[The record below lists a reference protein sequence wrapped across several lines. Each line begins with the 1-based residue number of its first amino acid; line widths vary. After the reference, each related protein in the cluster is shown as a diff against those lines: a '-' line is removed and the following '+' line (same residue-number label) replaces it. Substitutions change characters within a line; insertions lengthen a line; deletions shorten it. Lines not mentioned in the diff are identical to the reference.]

1 MSEILL
7 NVYLYAILVSAI
19 ILFIGVVYIF
29 SNKKS
34 VKYLT
39 FVFCIIGICII
50 YYFDNMFKGY
60 PIDAIEGQYR
70 IQGWEISETD
80 RQIYVMAL
88 DENKIP
94 KNFFIPFTLE
104 DALALQEASGNIGI
118 YKEISLL
125 VERDEE
131 TGNKSYKW
139 TLERRFKEVEIQ
151 NERNIV
157 DDSINSDFDDVRD
170 FDPVE
175 NADTIERINRDY
187 PRPNSNNRQQNLDQ

>member
-19 ILFIGVVYIF
+19 IFFIGIVYIF
-29 SNKKS
+29 FNKKS

-39 FVFCIIGICII
+39 FTFCVVGILTI

-60 PIDAIEGQYR
+60 PIDAVEGQYR

-125 VERDEE
+125 VVRDEE

-139 TLERRFKEVEIQ
+139 TLERRFKEVETQ

-157 DDSINSDFDDVRD
+157 DDSLNEDSFERD
-170 FDPVE
+170 FDPIE
-175 NADTIERINRDY
+175 DADTIERINRDY

>member
-7 NVYLYAILVSAI
+7 NVYLYAILVRAI
-19 ILFIGVVYIF
+19 IFFIGIVYIF

-39 FVFCIIGICII
+39 FTFCVVGILTI

-60 PIDAIEGQYR
+60 PIDAVEGQYR

-104 DALALQEASGNIGI
+104 DALAFQEASGNIGI
-118 YKEISLL
+118 YKEITLL

-139 TLERRFKEVEIQ
+139 TLERRFKEVETQ

-157 DDSINSDFDDVRD
+157 DDSLNEDSFERD
-170 FDPVE
+170 FDPIE
-175 NADTIERINRDY
+175 DADTIERINRDY

>member
-19 ILFIGVVYIF
+19 ILFIGIVYIF

-39 FVFCIIGICII
+39 FTFCVVGILTI

-60 PIDAIEGQYR
+60 PIDAVEGQYR

-118 YKEISLL
+118 YKEINLL

-139 TLERRFKEVEIQ
+139 TLERRFKEVETQ

-157 DDSINSDFDDVRD
+157 DDSLNEDSFERD
-170 FDPVE
+170 FDPIE
-175 NADTIERINRDY
+175 DADTIERINRDY

>member
-19 ILFIGVVYIF
+19 ILFIGIVYIF

-34 VKYLT
+34 VRYLT

-60 PIDAIEGQYR
+60 PIDAVEGQYR

-104 DALALQEASGNIGI
+104 DALALQEASENIGI

>member
-19 ILFIGVVYIF
+19 ILFIGIVYIF

-39 FVFCIIGICII
+39 FTFCVVGILTI

-60 PIDAIEGQYR
+60 PIDAVEGQYR

-139 TLERRFKEVEIQ
+139 TLERRFKEVETQ

-157 DDSINSDFDDVRD
+157 DDSLNEDSFERD
-170 FDPVE
+170 FDPIE
-175 NADTIERINRDY
+175 DADTIERINRDY

>member
-19 ILFIGVVYIF
+19 ILFIGIVYIF

-39 FVFCIIGICII
+39 FTFCVVGILTI

-60 PIDAIEGQYR
+60 PIDAVEGQYR

-104 DALALQEASGNIGI
+104 DALALQEASENIGI
-118 YKEISLL
+118 YKEITLL

-139 TLERRFKEVEIQ
+139 TLERRFKEVETQ

-157 DDSINSDFDDVRD
+157 DDSLNEDSFERD
-170 FDPVE
+170 FDPIE
-175 NADTIERINRDY
+175 DADTIERINRDY

>member
-139 TLERRFKEVEIQ
+139 TLERRFKEVETQ

>member
-19 ILFIGVVYIF
+19 ILFIGIVYIF

-39 FVFCIIGICII
+39 FTFCVVGILTI

-60 PIDAIEGQYR
+60 PIDAVEGQYR

-139 TLERRFKEVEIQ
+139 TLERRFKEVETQ

-157 DDSINSDFDDVRD
+157 
-170 FDPVE
+170 
-175 NADTIERINRDY
+175 AY
-187 PRPNSNNRQQNLDQ
+187 

>member
-19 ILFIGVVYIF
+19 ILFIGIVYIF

-39 FVFCIIGICII
+39 FTFCVVGILTI

-60 PIDAIEGQYR
+60 PIDAVEGQYR

-139 TLERRFKEVEIQ
+139 TLERRFNEVETQ

-157 DDSINSDFDDVRD
+157 DDSLNEDSFERD
-170 FDPVE
+170 FDPIE
-175 NADTIERINRDY
+175 DADTIERINRDY

>member
-19 ILFIGVVYIF
+19 ILFIGIVYIF

-39 FVFCIIGICII
+39 FTFCVVGILTI

-60 PIDAIEGQYR
+60 PIDAVEGQYR

-94 KNFFIPFTLE
+94 KNFFIKFTYFF
-104 DALALQEASGNIGI
+104 I
-118 YKEISLL
+118 
-125 VERDEE
+125 
-131 TGNKSYKW
+131 
-139 TLERRFKEVEIQ
+139 
-151 NERNIV
+151 
-157 DDSINSDFDDVRD
+157 
-170 FDPVE
+170 
-175 NADTIERINRDY
+175 
-187 PRPNSNNRQQNLDQ
+187 

>member
-19 ILFIGVVYIF
+19 ILFIGIVYIF

-39 FVFCIIGICII
+39 FTFCVVGILTI

-60 PIDAIEGQYR
+60 PIDAVEGQYR

-80 RQIYVMAL
+80 SQIYVMAL

-139 TLERRFKEVEIQ
+139 TLERRFKEVETQ

-157 DDSINSDFDDVRD
+157 DDSLNEDSFERD
-170 FDPVE
+170 FDPIE
-175 NADTIERINRDY
+175 DADTIERINRDY

>member
-1 MSEILL
+1 
-7 NVYLYAILVSAI
+7 
-19 ILFIGVVYIF
+19 
-29 SNKKS
+29 
-34 VKYLT
+34 
-39 FVFCIIGICII
+39 
-50 YYFDNMFKGY
+50 
-60 PIDAIEGQYR
+60 
-70 IQGWEISETD
+70 
-80 RQIYVMAL
+80 MAL

-139 TLERRFKEVEIQ
+139 TLERRFKEVETQ

-157 DDSINSDFDDVRD
+157 DDSLNEDSFERD
-170 FDPVE
+170 FDPIE
-175 NADTIERINRDY
+175 DADTIERINRDY

>member
-19 ILFIGVVYIF
+19 IFFIGIVYIF

-39 FVFCIIGICII
+39 FTFCVVGILTI

-60 PIDAIEGQYR
+60 PIDAVEGQYR

-139 TLERRFKEVEIQ
+139 TLERRFKEVETQ

-157 DDSINSDFDDVRD
+157 DDSLNEDSFERD
-170 FDPVE
+170 FDPIE
-175 NADTIERINRDY
+175 DADTIERINRDY

>member
-19 ILFIGVVYIF
+19 ILFIGIVYIF

-39 FVFCIIGICII
+39 FTFCVVGILTI
-50 YYFDNMFKGY
+50 YYFDNMYKGY
-60 PIDAIEGQYR
+60 PIDAVEGQYR

-139 TLERRFKEVEIQ
+139 TLERRFKEVETQ

-157 DDSINSDFDDVRD
+157 DDSLNEDSFERD
-170 FDPVE
+170 FDPIE
-175 NADTIERINRDY
+175 DADTIERINRDY

>member
-19 ILFIGVVYIF
+19 ILFIGIVYIF

-39 FVFCIIGICII
+39 FTFCVVGILTI

-60 PIDAIEGQYR
+60 PIDAVEGQYR

-139 TLERRFKEVEIQ
+139 TLERRFKEVETQ

-157 DDSINSDFDDVRD
+157 DDSLNEDSFERD
-170 FDPVE
+170 FDPIE
-175 NADTIERINRDY
+175 DADTIERINRDY
-187 PRPNSNNRQQNLDQ
+187 PRPNSNNRQQTLDQ

>member
-19 ILFIGVVYIF
+19 ILFIGIVYIF

-39 FVFCIIGICII
+39 FTFCLVGILTI

-60 PIDAIEGQYR
+60 PIDAVEGQYR

-104 DALALQEASGNIGI
+104 DALALQEGSGNIGI

-139 TLERRFKEVEIQ
+139 TLERRFKEVETQ

-157 DDSINSDFDDVRD
+157 DDSLNEDSFERD
-170 FDPVE
+170 FDPIE
-175 NADTIERINRDY
+175 DADTIERINRDY

>member
-19 ILFIGVVYIF
+19 IFFIGIVYIF

-39 FVFCIIGICII
+39 FTFCVVGILTI

-60 PIDAIEGQYR
+60 PIDAVEGQYR

-104 DALALQEASGNIGI
+104 DALALQEASENIGI

-139 TLERRFKEVEIQ
+139 TLERRFKEVETQ

-157 DDSINSDFDDVRD
+157 DDSLNEDSFERD
-170 FDPVE
+170 FDPIE
-175 NADTIERINRDY
+175 DADTIERINRDY